1 MTFRTLELGYM
12 LRSGAE
18 NIKTSNLATIYYVN
32 ALHVCAMWPRWGGEC
47 VKQPGCRVC
56 FCVLP
61 CPLQPRAVQP
71 NTAVFLPTWVYERY
85 TNPSLR
91 TSPFISMQFRTRCES
106 KEFHCTPRCCSG
118 YMMCEHMST
127 VSSVKKFL
135 LCRKPEIEMW
145 LLIGPTW
152 FCLDSKAL

>member
-1 MTFRTLELGYM
+1 MQFKTLESCYAVQCS
-12 LRSGAE
+12 SGP
-18 NIKTSNLATIYYVN
+18 SNFAICFMSFGTIEICYTARLQILHLLIACLCYATTV
-32 ALHVCAMWPRWGGEC
+32 GGEC

-135 LCRKPEIEMW
+135 LCRKPEIEM
-145 LLIGPTW
+145 
-152 FCLDSKAL
+152 